1 VTPDKRPKAVCLL
14 SGGLDS
20 AVTLAEA
27 RVAGFDVFALS
38 VRYGQRH
45 EVELE
50 AAARVAEALGAE
62 EHRVIGVDLSAM
74 GGSAL
79 TDDIA
84 VPKDRPEAEIGE
96 GVPITY
102 VPARNSVFLSL
113 ALGWAEILRAR
124 DLFLGANVVDYSGY
138 PDCRPAFLRAFEEL
152 ARVATVA
159 GAEGGAEFR
168 VNAPLLQMTKA
179 EIVTRGVELGVD
191 FSLTHSCYDPAQTG
205 EAVLAC
211 GRCDACTL
219 RLAGF
224 KEAGIEDPIPYARGD
239 HDNG

>member
-1 VTPDKRPKAVCLL
+1 
-14 SGGLDS
+14 
-20 AVTLAEA
+20 VTLAEA
-27 RVAGFDVFALS
+27 RVAGFDVYALS